1 MASRCLTPNGLVTIR
16 NTFASWA
23 SPQVQL
29 FLAELTKMVDPNLYD
44 QIIGLYEKR
53 RRKGY
58 MEKIQ
63 EATEKKPEEQAN
75 VDSMGPF

>member
-1 MASRCLTPNGLVTIR
+1 
-16 NTFASWA
+16 
-23 SPQVQL
+23 
-29 FLAELTKMVDPNLYD
+29 MVDPNLYD